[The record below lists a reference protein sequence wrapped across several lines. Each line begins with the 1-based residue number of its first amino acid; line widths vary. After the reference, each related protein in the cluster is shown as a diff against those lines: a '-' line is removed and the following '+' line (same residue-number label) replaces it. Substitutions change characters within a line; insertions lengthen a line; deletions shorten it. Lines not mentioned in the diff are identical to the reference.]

1 LKTHFTNPFLS
12 SCGKTKR
19 DAHGGTIELD
29 AIFESQHWVMEKLR
43 GTKYEPNERREP
55 RRGEREVGQISI
67 YVDIIYLTREIFLR
81 LVVGGDDVHTAF
93 QAGPS
98 TSFFVTGDGTP
109 LFRSPASTL
118 IVPLCNR
125 NMAREILYACHEA
138 GLGRKRNLN
147 PVLLHQCMTLLAIC
161 QAGDSTVLVTIGVS
175 PTIRFAVCMCCL
187 AKVHLDIS
195 ILGICT
201 IILGVP

>member
-1 LKTHFTNPFLS
+1 VIILEMWKPGSKSEALTQTAYFDTRNCTMQILGSRTEFH
-12 SCGKTKR
+12 
-19 DAHGGTIELD
+19 I
-29 AIFESQHWVMEKLR
+29 
-43 GTKYEPNERREP
+43 Y

-187 AKVHLDIS
+187 AKVHLDI
-195 ILGICT
+195 
-201 IILGVP
+201 